1 MPRFPRDQVPI
12 WWLPLLAVLV
22 VATIVAVSLV
32 TPTPTPAPT
41 PTPTPRP
48 TPTPATTTTY
58 TVPSTIDATGAT
70 NAAAA
75 LNTFIGSVPNGSV
88 IAFKAG
94 GTYLLQSGLVVEGRS
109 NLVFEGNGATLLG
122 KGSTASMWNDPVV
135 LYGSNSGIVIRDFT
149 IQGSN
154 PNTGTN
160 IYDPNNEGQPGI
172 GVYGGSS
179 IEIANNTIRNTWGD
193 AVYAADAG
201 GVWANGLW
209 VHGNTINYTGR
220 NAFTMIAVQ
229 NARLEQ
235 NSINN
240 VGGSVLDIEPDL
252 SSQGAINVTLSNNSI
267 GVWGLS
273 PLYTQHFVACA
284 NNTAGVGA
292 VIKGITITGNTV
304 TQGAPTSA
312 NTPNA
317 GGLSTWIG
325 KSRTSNVTFTNNTTT
340 KAGAGPV
347 LIFQY
352 VDGLTVTGNTQPL
365 TSGSLTSISS
375 STAVVSH

>member
-1 MPRFPRDQVPI
+1 MTRS
-12 WWLPLLAVLV
+12 PLLSFLAVAGL
-22 VATIVAVSLV
+22 ATAFVFPKSITP

-41 PTPTPRP
+41 QTSTPVARP
-48 TPTPATTTTY
+48 FPAPATTTTY
-58 TVPSTIDATGAT
+58 TVPATIDATGAT

-94 GTYLLQSGLVVEGRS
+94 GTYLLQSGLVVQGRS

-122 KGSTASMWNDPVV
+122 EGSTASMWNDPVV

-193 AVYAADAG
+193 AVYAADAS
-201 GVWANGLW
+201 GVWTNGLW
-209 VHGNTINYTGR
+209 VHGNTINYIGR
-220 NAFTMIAVQ
+220 NAFAMIAVQ

-240 VGGSVLDIEPDL
+240 VGGSVLDIAPDL
-252 SSQGAINVTLSNNSI
+252 SSQGAINVTLRNNSV
-267 GVWGLS
+267 GAWGLS
-273 PLYTQHFVACA
+273 PLYTMHFVACA
-284 NNTAGVGA
+284 NNNAGAGA
-292 VIKGITITGNTV
+292 VIQGITITGNSV
-304 TQGAPTSA
+304 SQGAPTSA

-340 KAGAGPV
+340 KAGNGPV

-365 TSGSLTSISS
+365 RSGPLASITDSTSVTY
-375 STAVVSH
+375 H